1 MHGAPQE
8 PHASPDATPA
18 STPAQDRGLRAL
30 AVPPPTSS
38 RPSAAEVLA
47 AVLKLGS
54 AVSALAAA
62 ALFVLPAVNG
72 SFSNKP
78 RMLTLTPTFG
88 AAAQGSAA
96 SEQQAEAS
104 ALSAPVE
111 KLKAL
116 FAEPEP
122 PVAPVATAT
131 PDPNVVV
138 QEERAA
144 FNGAILMLDS
154 EPSGAR
160 TWLNGQ
166 EQGATPVSVGLD
178 CLPGVPLEVEFA
190 LRGYERAKHTALCPK
205 DAMLK
210 LTAHLRKQAKRPR
223 NK

>member
-18 STPAQDRGLRAL
+18 STPTQSRGLRAL

-38 RPSAAEVLA
+38 RASAAEVLS

-54 AVSALAAA
+54 AVCALAAA

-88 AAAQGSAA
+88 AAAKGSAA
-96 SEQQAEAS
+96 PESQAEAAS
-104 ALSAPVE
+104 ALTAPVE
-111 KLKAL
+111 KLKAM

-122 PVAPVATAT
+122 PAPVATAT
-131 PDPNVVV
+131 PDPDVVV

-144 FNGAILMLDS
+144 FDGAILMLDS

-166 EQGATPVSVGLD
+166 AQGATPVSVGLD

-210 LTAHLRKQAKRPR
+210 LTAHLRKLPKRPR
-223 NK
+223 RK